1 MFQFF
6 LSIIFSQLL
15 SNICSR
21 LLRCIEVLSPFQ
33 FHSLGPK
40 VSRIQGSLGP
50 RVSRTQGSLGP
61 KVFQDPRFSRTQGS
75 LGPKV
80 SRTLGLQDPR
90 SLGPKVSRTQGS
102 LGPKVQGFFY
112 EGFYH
117 PSSFTLQDT
126 VTLYCHSLTNIHIY
140 TNVITQKQVTVTLQE
155 GGRGHKK
162 FNRVSRIKEKTETK
176 F

>member
-1 MFQFF
+1 MRGFITLLVS
-6 LSIIFSQLL
+6 LSRTQGLQDPRFSRTQGLQDP
-15 SNICSR
+15 R
-21 LLRCIEVLSPFQ
+21 FPRTQGF
-33 FHSLGPK
+33 LGPK
-40 VSRIQGSLGP
+40 VLQDP
-50 RVSRTQGSLGP
+50 RFSRTQGLQDPRSLRP
-61 KVFQDPRFSRTQGS
+61 KVSMPQGLQDPRFSRTQGS
-75 LGPKV
+75 GV
-80 SRTLGLQDPR
+80 
-90 SLGPKVSRTQGS
+90 
-102 LGPKVQGFFY
+102 FY
-112 EGFYH
+112 EGFYY

>member
-50 RVSRTQGSLGP
+50 RVSRTRGSLGP

-80 SRTLGLQDPR
+80 FRTLGLQDPR
-90 SLGPKVSRTQGS
+90 SLGPKVLQDPRF
-102 LGPKVQGFFY
+102 KGFFY

-162 FNRVSRIKEKTETK
+162 FNRVSRIKEKT
-176 F
+176 